1 LEQYADQFIG
11 TLNRYIDTYQQLVT
25 LAKAKTQI
33 LVAGDIKGLDSLL
46 MQETELLLAAKKLE
60 SQKNKLVQTWGQD
73 EKWTSDDIT
82 LEFIIIQLS
91 PAYKAE
97 VEKSTVQLKSLIQ
110 ELQGINKTNGELI
123 EQALQ
128 FVNYTLEVMT
138 SANTGG
144 ATYGSDGH
152 MGGKQ
157 AFKVLDQKA

>member
-1 LEQYADQFIG
+1 MEQYADQFIG
-11 TLNRYIDTYQQLVT
+11 ALPSYIDTYQELVT

-46 MQETELLLAAKKLE
+46 AQETELLLTAKKLE
-60 SQKNKLVQTWGQD
+60 SQRNKLVQEWGKD
-73 EKWTSDDIT
+73 AKWSPAELT
-82 LEFIIIQLS
+82 LEFIITQLS
-91 PAYKAE
+91 PEYKAE
-97 VEKSTVQLKSLIQ
+97 VEKNTVQLKSLIK

-138 SANTGG
+138 STNTGG

-157 AFKVLDQKA
+157 TLKMLDQKV